1 MTRHALSCPLAR
13 VPCAVCLA
21 MSGAAAADG
30 DDGHLCDGCF
40 PRSENASFA
49 PFYAKLIILPRQA
62 RDKHR
67 DSTQEEMRV
76 PRAHSYDHGQDEA
89 RDECWAAGLVG
100 GCVACTIIRCVCYRS
115 VKNGFCGA
123 VLLSEPLNHKRN
135 ELTVPRHGTC
145 DRQQQQESLSD

>member
-1 MTRHALSCPLAR
+1 MMVTFAMAVFLGEKTHLLRHFIL
-13 VPCAVCLA
+13 
-21 MSGAAAADG
+21 
-30 DDGHLCDGCF
+30 
-40 PRSENASFA
+40 
-49 PFYAKLIILPRQA
+49 KLIVLPRQA

-67 DSTQEEMRV
+67 DSTQEDMRV

-123 VLLSEPLNHKRN
+123 VLLSEPLTHKRN